1 MVYDERDILEVLRE
15 ELTFLEGDG
24 YRGSA
29 KQPWQGKSIFIDSPT
44 CINYGYPYRAHP
56 CNECQ
61 LLDFVTPEHQNQW
74 IPCHFISLNERGETI
89 EFLELHD
96 NEDKLERTVKDWLQT
111 SINVIE
117 EERSQLA
124 MAGCP

>member
-1 MVYDERDILEVLRE
+1 MAYDDRDILEVLRE
-15 ELTFLEGDG
+15 ELAFLEKGE
-24 YRGSA
+24 YRGSVRTNHD
-29 KQPWQGKSIFIDSPT
+29 KSIFQDSPT

-61 LLDFVTPEHQNQW
+61 LLNFVAPEQQNQW
-74 IPCHFISLNERGETI
+74 IPCHFISLNEFGDTI
-89 EFLELHD
+89 EFLELQN
-96 NEDKLERTVKDWLQT
+96 NEEKLEPTVKDWLQS
-111 SINVIE
+111 SIKVLE

>member
-1 MVYDERDILEVLRE
+1 MAFDDRDILEVLRE
-15 ELTFLEGDG
+15 ELAFLGGGG
-24 YRGSA
+24 YRGSSG
-29 KQPWQGKSIFIDSPT
+29 PSLSKSIFQDSAT
-44 CINYGYPYRAHP
+44 CLNYGYPYRAHP

-61 LLDFVTPEHQNQW
+61 MLDFVTPEHQNQW

-89 EFLELHD
+89 AVLEQHD
-96 NEDKLERTVKDWLQT
+96 NEDQLEHVVRDWLQS

>member
-1 MVYDERDILEVLRE
+1 MAYDDRDILEVLRE
-15 ELTFLEGDG
+15 ELTFLKMGG
-24 YRGSA
+24 YVGSDA
-29 KQPWQGKSIFIDSPT
+29 PWQGKSIFQDSPT
-44 CINYGYPYRAHP
+44 CLNYGYPYRAHP

-61 LLDFVTPEHQNQW
+61 LLDFVSPEYQKEW
-74 IPCHFISLNERGETI
+74 APCHFITLNEVGETI
-89 EFLELHD
+89 DLLEQHD
-96 NEDKLERTVKDWLQT
+96 NEDKLERAVKDWLQS

>member
-1 MVYDERDILEVLRE
+1 MAFDDRDILEVLRE
-15 ELTFLEGDG
+15 ELAFLEGGG
-24 YRGSA
+24 YRGPGR
-29 KQPWQGKSIFIDSPT
+29 PWQGKSIFQDSAT

-74 IPCHFISLNERGETI
+74 IPCHFISLNEPGETI
-89 EFLELHD
+89 AVLEHHD
-96 NEDKLERTVKDWLQT
+96 NEDKLEHAVKGWLQS

>member
-1 MVYDERDILEVLRE
+1 MAYDDRDILEVLRE
-15 ELTFLEGDG
+15 ELAFLEEGG
-24 YRGSA
+24 YRGSVR
-29 KQPWQGKSIFIDSPT
+29 PCHGKSIFQDSPT

-61 LLDFVTPEHQNQW
+61 MLDFVTPEHQNQW
-74 IPCHFISLNERGETI
+74 IPCHFISLNGRGETI
-89 EFLELHD
+89 QFLERQNND
-96 NEDKLERTVKDWLQT
+96 DKLERSVKDWLRS